1 MIVRTG
7 IVADSN
13 CGIRAEEAEK
23 LGVHIL
29 PMPFFVNE
37 MLFFEGV
44 TLSED
49 DFYNYLDKGADI
61 STSQPSPGDVMEFW
75 DKLLKEYD
83 ELLVIP
89 MSSSLSSTCET
100 AMMLS
105 KEYNGKVVVTDNK
118 TISVTQRQA
127 IFNALKLRDEGKNA
141 SDIKEALEFN
151 RKMTNIYIMVDTLK
165 YLKKGGRVTPA
176 AATIG
181 AVLNIKPV
189 LCLETE
195 KLDSFAKARG
205 GKQARKI
212 MLDAMEKDLQEKF
225 KGETM
230 NIFIAHTCESSV
242 VKKWVEEVEKRFPDH
257 RIKCD
262 SLSLSI
268 ACHVGPGSLAI
279 ACAKPL

>member
-1 MIVRTG
+1 MIVKTG

-13 CGIRAEEAEK
+13 CGIKAEEAEK
-23 LGVHIL
+23 LGIHIL
-29 PMPFFVNE
+29 PMPFYVNE

-44 TLSED
+44 TLSEE
-49 DFYNYLDKGADI
+49 DFYEYLDKGADI

-75 DKLLKEYD
+75 DALLKEYD

-100 AMMLS
+100 AMVLA
-105 KEYNGKVVVTDNK
+105 KDYNGKVVVTDNK

-141 SDIKEALEFN
+141 RQIREALEFN
-151 RKMTNIYIMVDTLK
+151 RKMTNIYLMVDTLK
-165 YLKKGGRVTPA
+165 YLKKGGRITPGA
-176 AATIG
+176 AAIG
-181 AVLNIKPV
+181 TVLNIKPV

-205 GKQARKI
+205 GKQAKKI
-212 MLDAMEKDLQEKF
+212 ILDAMEKDLEEKF
-225 KGETM
+225 KGEKM
-230 NIFIAHTCESSV
+230 NLFIAHTCEESV
-242 VKKWVEEVEKRFPDH
+242 VEKWVEEVQMRFPDF

-268 ACHVGPGSLAI
+268 ACHVGPGCLAL